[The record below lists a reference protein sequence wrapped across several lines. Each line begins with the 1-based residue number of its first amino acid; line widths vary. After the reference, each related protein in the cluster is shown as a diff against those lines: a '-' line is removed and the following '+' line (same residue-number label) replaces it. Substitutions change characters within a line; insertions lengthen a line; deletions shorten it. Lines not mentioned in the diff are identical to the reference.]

1 MASPN
6 RQNLYSVN
14 RNLAASRNPNINEEI
29 RANSPQRI
37 IENRMR
43 QDIYN
48 LLSEEFKAMDRN
60 NDGSLE
66 EDEFLGYLENMHLKY
81 Q

>member
-1 MASPN
+1 
-6 RQNLYSVN
+6 
-14 RNLAASRNPNINEEI
+14 
-29 RANSPQRI
+29 
-37 IENRMR
+37 MR

>member
-37 IENRMR
+37 IKNRLR

-66 EDEFLGYLENMHLKY
+66 EDEFFGYLENMHLKY